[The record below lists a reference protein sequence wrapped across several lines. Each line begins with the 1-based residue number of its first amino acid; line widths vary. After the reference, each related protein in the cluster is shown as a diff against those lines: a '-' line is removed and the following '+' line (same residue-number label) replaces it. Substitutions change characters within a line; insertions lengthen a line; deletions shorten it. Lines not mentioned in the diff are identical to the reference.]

1 MDLIPTTTLNYQK
14 KVKMAEKIANYIKR
28 LWISV
33 YFNFDILEKN
43 FKKGITLKYTDAR
56 SLYKF

>member
-1 MDLIPTTTLNYQK
+1 
-14 KVKMAEKIANYIKR
+14 MAEKIANYFKR